1 MCLHW
6 TRTQHPLPI
15 RTHIHTR
22 PAHTHQNQTSTH
34 TPDQHTNIK
43 TRPTHTHTHPHTH
56 TRKEKKR
63 IQSAIT
69 HSCTAR
75 NWSGALGCWGL
86 AHYYHVCLDFYR
98 LFFPSLALSPCFSLS
113 LGFSHSLILSLP
125 IFPHPF
131 TLH

>member
-1 MCLHW
+1 MHSLLPASCQCPLCVPRLSEWINIHEDLSHPCLH
-6 TRTQHPLPI
+6 TPT
-15 RTHIHTR
+15 
-22 PAHTHQNQTSTH
+22 HTH
-34 TPDQHTNIK
+34 
-43 TRPTHTHTHPHTH
+43 THTHTHPHTH

-113 LGFSHSLILSLP
+113 LCLSPSLSICLSPSLLLS
-125 IFPHPF
+125 
-131 TLH
+131 TL